1 MLSIYVEKEN
11 IFENFIKINNKYDIN
26 HIINVHRKKENDE
39 IRIVDNEYE
48 YFCIIIEIS
57 KKEIILKIIEKK
69 EDTYSLNVNIDIA
82 MGIIKNDNFL
92 LTIQK
97 LTEIGIRKI
106 IPLKTDFT
114 VVKLDSKKEKWD
126 LIVTESMKQC
136 RAIKKTYI
144 DDIKKLTEIKYENY
158 DKVIFV
164 YEKSNNE
171 NNLFNILKKTD
182 KNILYI
188 IGPEGG
194 FSKDEVEFL
203 KDKTYEISLG
213 KRILRAETAAIYL
226 ASIIS
231 YFVN

>member
-11 IFENFIKINNKYDIN
+11 IIENFIKINNKYDIN

-48 YFCIIIEIS
+48 YFCKIIEIS
-57 KKEIILKIIEKK
+57 KKEILLNIIEKK

-126 LIVTESMKQC
+126 LVVTESMKQC

-144 DDIKKLTEIKYENY
+144 DDIKKLSEIKYEDY

-171 NNLFNILKKTD
+171 NNLFNILEKTD

-194 FSKDEVEFL
+194 FSESEVEFL

-231 YFVN
+231 YFIN